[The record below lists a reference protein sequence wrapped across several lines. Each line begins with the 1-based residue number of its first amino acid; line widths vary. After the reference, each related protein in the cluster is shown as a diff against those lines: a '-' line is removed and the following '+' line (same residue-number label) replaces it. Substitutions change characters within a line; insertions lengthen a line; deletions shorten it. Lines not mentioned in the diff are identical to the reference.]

1 MTFVFL
7 FFCFC
12 NNACINIKESVF
24 SYVVHMSLCML
35 RRYGAPDVCFHI
47 TGKLNSSDSLKVY
60 FGPTVSQALSNILI
74 QPFNSPVS

>member
-1 MTFVFL
+1 
-7 FFCFC
+7 
-12 NNACINIKESVF
+12 
-24 SYVVHMSLCML
+24 ML